1 VYDLASAL
9 ERLLLDT
16 PRRGRAI
23 ALALLAAVVTWF
35 VYVPI
40 HELLHA
46 AGCWVTGGT
55 VTELQI
61 APQYGGGLLARVFP
75 FVVSGGEYAGRL
87 SGFDTG
93 GSDLVYL
100 STDFAPF
107 VLTVLV
113 GVPILR
119 ICTRSH
125 RPVLFGPALVVGMA
139 PLYNLFGDYYEMG
152 SIITTRAA
160 AGAAQ
165 GPPAAEG
172 GAFAALRSDD
182 VFKLIE
188 QVWTQPEQLGLP
200 VSVPVALVLVGVA
213 FVIGILLA
221 LATYAL
227 GSGFARILVRGPV
240 VEQASADD

>member
-1 VYDLASAL
+1 MLRAFFVTPVYDLASGL

-23 ALALLAAVVTWF
+23 ALALLAAVVSWF

-75 FVVSGGEYAGRL
+75 FVVSGGDYAGRL

-100 STDFAPF
+100 ATDFAPF

-125 RPVLFGPALVVGMA
+125 RLA

-152 SIITTRAA
+152 SIITTRVAA
-160 AGAAQ
+160 VAAE

-200 VSVPVALVLVGVA
+200 VSVPIALILAGVS

-240 VEQASADD
+240 AEQASADD